1 MEVHKYIIRKID
13 NMDYIS
19 LGKNI
24 RKYRIQAGYTQS
36 HLAELCDCTDGHIGQ
51 IENARSIPSLSI
63 TLSIANALNVS
74 VDQLVSEDLTN
85 KENFLNT
92 RIYEL
97 TKNLSTTDKIFALE
111 MIEALLAVF
120 NKRC

>member
-1 MEVHKYIIRKID
+1 
-13 NMDYIS
+13 MDYIS

-24 RKYRIQAGYTQS
+24 RKYRIQAGYTKS

-111 MIEALLAVF
+111 MIEALLAVS

>member
-1 MEVHKYIIRKID
+1 
-13 NMDYIS
+13 MDYIS

-111 MIEALLAVF
+111 MMKALLAVF

>member
-1 MEVHKYIIRKID
+1 
-13 NMDYIS
+13 MDYIS

-74 VDQLVSEDLTN
+74 VDQSVS
-85 KENFLNT
+85 FG
-92 RIYEL
+92 R
-97 TKNLSTTDKIFALE
+97 
-111 MIEALLAVF
+111 F
-120 NKRC
+120 NEQGEFFKYQNI

>member
-1 MEVHKYIIRKID
+1 
-13 NMDYIS
+13 MDYIS

-24 RKYRIQAGYTQS
+24 RKYRIQAGYT
-36 HLAELCDCTDGHIGQ
+36 Q